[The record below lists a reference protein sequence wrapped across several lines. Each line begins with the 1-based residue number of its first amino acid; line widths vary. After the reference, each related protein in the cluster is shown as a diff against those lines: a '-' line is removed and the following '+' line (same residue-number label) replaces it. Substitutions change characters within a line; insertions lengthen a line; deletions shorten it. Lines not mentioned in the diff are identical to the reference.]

1 MTHQLFAPQWLVR
14 CALVATGLLL
24 ADRVATAWI
33 GLNPQQLA
41 ATTRDGNLITLN
53 RYLQEPMPDIA
64 LVGSSLTWRLK
75 EQYFS
80 LPKVRNLAL
89 AGGSPITGLTI
100 IANQRNLPK
109 VILIETN
116 VLSRSVDLALVEKFS
131 GSSGSTPLFLPP
143 IRTAVAAYESWNH
156 EPISHAQT
164 RVALE
169 ALLSQPPSDF
179 DNRVYLDRALQQM
192 NAEDPTNA
200 VRSNVEKL
208 KQLRDDISQRGSRV
222 FLIEVPFSAPIE
234 GSHSVRATRRIVHE
248 AFPNPDQWL
257 RIDPP
262 LAELRWLDGVHLDE
276 RSALII
282 VQSIE
287 RALADHIEDQ
297 IGDRAPK

>member
-1 MTHQLFAPQWLVR
+1 
-14 CALVATGLLL
+14 LLL

-33 GLNPQQLA
+33 GSNLQQLA
-41 ATTRDGNLITLN
+41 ATTRDGSLITLN
-53 RYLQEPMPDIA
+53 RYLQEPTPDIA

-75 EQYFS
+75 EEYFTV
-80 LPKVRNLAL
+80 PKLRNLAL

-100 IANQRNLPK
+100 VANQRDLPR
-109 VILIETN
+109 VIIIETN
-116 VLSRSVDLALVEKFS
+116 VLSRAVDLALVKKFS
-131 GSSGSTPLFLPP
+131 GSGGSKPLFLPP
-143 IRTAVAAYESWNH
+143 IRTAVAVYESWNH
-156 EPISHAQT
+156 KPIHHAQA
-164 RVALE
+164 RAVLE
-169 ALLSQPPSDF
+169 ALLKQPPSDF
-179 DNRVYLDRALQQM
+179 DNRVYLDRALQQA
-192 NAEDPTNA
+192 NSEEPTDA

-208 KQLRDDISQRGSRV
+208 KQLRDDIRRRGSRV

-234 GSHSVRATRRIVHE
+234 GSRSVLTTRRIVHE

-276 RSALII
+276 RSALIV

-287 RALADHIEDQ
+287 RALAGHLGDQ